1 MEHIT
6 ISSIYNESLWWCSWF
21 GLIEIVSF
29 PSRELLM
36 LVSIRILLHPFLEKK
51 TTQQEPLPEHTFMD
65 PHLSFWQPHT
75 ISHSSSF
82 WFYILF
88 SVPGFISK
96 DVCIPLLCCTRNA
109 MGWSLVFCRLNVLL
123 EDAIR
128 RSNKR
133 KNGSWKR
140 WKSFVSIR
148 SFSTRVSSF
157 FTLLHPSRRWVK
169 GNKV

>member
-1 MEHIT
+1 MLMIWVNRNCFF
-6 ISSIYNESLWWCSWF
+6 SFAW
-21 GLIEIVSF
+21 VSH
-29 PSRELLM
+29 
-36 LVSIRILLHPFLEKK
+36 VSIHSHPSSPLLGEYRKK
-51 TTQQEPLPEHTFMD
+51 KPQQEPLPEHTFMD

-96 DVCIPLLCCTRNA
+96 DVCIPLLCCARNA